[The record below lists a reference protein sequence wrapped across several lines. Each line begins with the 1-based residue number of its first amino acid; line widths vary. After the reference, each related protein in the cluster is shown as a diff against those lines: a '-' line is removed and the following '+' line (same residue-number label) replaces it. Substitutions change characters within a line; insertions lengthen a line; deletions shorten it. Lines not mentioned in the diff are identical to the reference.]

1 MPSLIYRPGTPHERR
16 FELGIGLN
24 SVGRNRDNQVW
35 LNRADVSR
43 RHAEIAVT
51 PERVLLKDLGSSNHC
66 YVNDRKVKLVE
77 LADGDEVRFS
87 SVRLRFQA
95 EDNPDSSAARRESA
109 GDADASVAAVSSV
122 RERARAAPLD
132 GAESK
137 APAASMS
144 AGSAAPESLLREPA
158 SWTGDRRLLRLKLL
172 LEAANRLAEPSGVA
186 VRMGK
191 ALDLVM
197 QFLDVDQAAVL
208 EQGPA
213 GATQATPPVRV
224 LAVRSRVGD
233 AGGDGAVF
241 HDPALVAASIAQGRP
256 EVRVHEPLDVA
267 LGVHVACAV
276 PLGPAAADAVL
287 YVDSPSAPTRYADA
301 DIELIADLAAQF
313 GIALANARALDA
325 LRADDGDLA
334 GFDAIESGPS
344 SAEPPPVSIVD
355 GPSDLS

>member
-43 RHAEIAVT
+43 RHAEITVT
-51 PERVLLKDLGSSNHC
+51 PERVLLKDLGSSNHV
-66 YVNDRKVKLVE
+66 YVNDRKVKLIE

-95 EDNPDSSAARRESA
+95 GDNPGCSAAVGESA
-109 GDADASVAAVSSV
+109 GNAVASVAADSSV
-122 RERARAAPLD
+122 RERARAAPHD

-144 AGSAAPESLLREPA
+144 VGSAEPESLLREPA

-213 GATQATPPVRV
+213 DATQASPPVRA

-233 AGGDGAVF
+233 AGGDGDVL
-241 HDPALVAASIAQGRP
+241 HDPALVAASLAQGRP
-256 EVRVHEPLDVA
+256 EVRVEDALDVA

-276 PLGPAAADAVL
+276 PLGPAAADAAL
-287 YVDSPSAPTRYADA
+287 YVDSRNAPTHYADA
-301 DIELIADLAAQF
+301 DIELIADLAAQL

-334 GFDAIESGPS
+334 GFDAPESEPFSG
-344 SAEPPPVSIVD
+344 EPPPVSLVA